1 MLRIRSAS
9 GRSLSSCSA
18 TIRGSH
24 TTNKPE
30 TRSIAR
36 ITFTGPNSSTA
47 LVRSV
52 RRPKATLVS
61 LALGHLPILSP
72 HHEIVMANANNWVG
86 SLSGFWI
93 SLARKEAPRATLVLA
108 IKPMCSGPHWLWEVS
123 RLNSASK
130 LFDTADVGVTD
141 IPNCLISLS
150 CRCTSLIFHFSCS
163 RTASRVSWSRRRVD
177 SASSRLIRSVCSITE
192 L

>member
-1 MLRIRSAS
+1 MLWIRSAS
-9 GRSLSSCSA
+9 GRSLSSCSV

-24 TTNKPE
+24 ELNEPE
-30 TRSIAR
+30 MRSIAR
-36 ITFTGPNSSTA
+36 ITFTGPNSSKA
-47 LVRSV
+47 LVRSA
-52 RRPKATLVS
+52 RSPKATLVS

-72 HHEIVMANANNWVG
+72 HHEIVMANANNCVG
-86 SLSGFWI
+86 SLSGFWS
-93 SLARKEAPRATLVLA
+93 SLARKEAPRATLVLE
-108 IKPMCSGPHWLWEVS
+108 INPICSGPHWLWEVS

-130 LFDTADVGVTD
+130 LFGVGVVDT
-141 IPNCLISLS
+141 PNCLISLS

-177 SASSRLIRSVCSITE
+177 SASSRLIRSVCSITQ